1 MQIHTHILAHW
12 TPEKIEQSSVDII
25 ALCRARDFPPNWK
38 DHFIKH
44 GCRQAV
50 SSYFRGHDLA
60 EKEAQER
67 WTRLDFHRLLL
78 VLLLPLVFLLK
89 YDICLSRRVVMRTN
103 PTEIPLSST
112 ELQTLKTTWSLFN
125 EYSWFRLNQN
135 MSMRQIWSNSG
146 FLWSL
151 YSTGQMHYKGK
162 KHKCQVIS
170 RTKIKQKTLLCKL
183 PFTEFTRKM
192 KHSHFRKT
200 TLLKNTINNH

>member
-125 EYSWFRLNQN
+125 EYSWFRLKTCQWDKYG
-135 MSMRQIWSNSG
+135 QIRV
-146 FLWSL
+146 F
-151 YSTGQMHYKGK
+151 YEACTVQGK
-162 KHKCQVIS
+162 CI
-170 RTKIKQKTLLCKL
+170 IKV
-183 PFTEFTRKM
+183 
-192 KHSHFRKT
+192 
-200 TLLKNTINNH
+200 KNTNVK